1 MSSQHRKLPWGL
13 LLISALII
21 SFFIDFLFLNIV
33 IPKQLQID
41 LTHQLGTPS
50 LSRINGSELARFER
64 QKNYPPPDT
73 STTFS
78 IQRNI
83 KDCFPNIDL
92 SNQSLQTLHD
102 LKAFI
107 YAAEGAVQSEQLELE
122 NFNFIGPDQS
132 EHRIQVLPSD
142 QNQGE
147 NLEIR
152 YFTLDSEGFPV
163 RTKTP
168 SSLTTQNY
176 SEFLINRKLLLHQ
189 KRFITQFTNG
199 ASVLIEEINGQ
210 EQDILWRSPNGSFAC
225 SKEVCRCLS
234 SGTPVDE
241 LDDKLAL

>member
-1 MSSQHRKLPWGL
+1 MSAQHRKLPRGL

-33 IPKQLQID
+33 IPKQIQID
-41 LTHQLGTPS
+41 LTNQLGTPS
-50 LSRINGSELARFER
+50 LSRINGSEIPRFER
-64 QKNYPPPDT
+64 LKNDSPPEA
-73 STTFS
+73 SSTFS
-78 IQRNI
+78 IQKNLQ
-83 KDCFPNIDL
+83 DCFPNIDL
-92 SNQSLQTLHD
+92 SNQTLQTLHD
-102 LKAFI
+102 LKLYI
-107 YAAEGAVQSEQLELE
+107 YAAEGAVKSEQLEIE
-122 NFNFIGPDQS
+122 NINFIGQDQS

-176 SEFLINRKLLLHQ
+176 TEFLLNRKLLLHQ
-189 KRFITQFTNG
+189 KRFITQFTSG

-210 EQDILWRSPNGSFAC
+210 EQDLLWRSPNGSFAC
-225 SKEVCRCLS
+225 SKEVCRCFR

-241 LDDKLAL
+241 TGR